1 MSYVITY
8 LIKVYQYLISPI
20 IGPRCRFTPSCSE
33 YACEAIHKHG
43 VLRGGWLS
51 LKRIA
56 RCNPLHSGGYDPVP

>member
-1 MSYVITY
+1 MSHVITY

-33 YACEAIHKHG
+33 YAYEAIHKHG

>member
-1 MSYVITY
+1 MSHVITY

-43 VLRGGWLS
+43 VLQGGWLS